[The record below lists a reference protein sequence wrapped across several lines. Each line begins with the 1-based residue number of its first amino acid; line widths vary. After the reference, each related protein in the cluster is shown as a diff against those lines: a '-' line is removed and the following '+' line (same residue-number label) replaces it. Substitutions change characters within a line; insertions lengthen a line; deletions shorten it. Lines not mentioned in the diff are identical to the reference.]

1 MGDIDKPPEAGEP
14 AGAAFVIQERNEQS
28 DNPNDDDWPW
38 KKELFFEC
46 FQCVTIIVTVFVVI
60 YIIYICTEPTEG

>member
-1 MGDIDKPPEAGEP
+1 MGDIDKPPGAGEP
-14 AGAAFVIQERNEQS
+14 AVAALVIQERNEQS
-28 DNPNDDDWPW
+28 NNPNDDAWPW
-38 KKELFFEC
+38 KKALLFEC